1 MENQNLDDS
10 VLKIMNS
17 KGFTIDTVE
26 INNLTTDLYTS
37 DYIDEIPI
45 GKYYSSKYTGFA
57 SIFNI
62 ENNTDISFIDDLIDL
77 GFKLVIQKKIL
88 KAGIEYPYQQLF
100 DLDGILVFVNYKKEQ
115 SSSISSLNF
124 MSDGEDVEKTKNNS
138 IENTIPRYITVSI
151 YHKGGTSISHIIEL
165 AKKHTIVEKDK
176 AKISLVV
183 QTRHGLSTVPQTV
196 KNTKIDIAS
205 NYGSQFIKVHEKI
218 VDKLNEDKGKG
229 LVLLHGIP
237 GTGKTSYIRYLCK
250 EIKKEVI
257 FLPPFLAENIA
268 GPDFIPFLLEHTNS
282 ILIIEDAEKVV
293 LDRDTDRSNRQ
304 SVANLLNITDGILSD
319 CLSIQIVATFNTS
332 RDRIDKALLRKG
344 RLIAEWKFDA
354 LDVDHSNALIKELK
368 RDYITNKPMTLTEI
382 YNLEE
387 ELHVVQKEVNKIG
400 FYANK

>member
-1 MENQNLDDS
+1 MNNQNLDEG

-17 KGFTIDTVE
+17 KGFTIDTVQR
-26 INNLTTDLYTS
+26 NTLTTDLYTS

-45 GKYYSSKYTGFA
+45 GKYYSSRYRGFA

-62 ENNTDISFIDDLIDL
+62 ESNTDIAFIDDLTDL
-77 GFKLVIQKKIL
+77 GFKLVIQKKLL
-88 KAGIEYPYQQLF
+88 KAGIEFPYQQLF
-100 DLDGILVFVNYKKEQ
+100 DLNGILVFVNYKKEQ

-124 MSDGEDVEKTKNNS
+124 MLDEDDVEKTKNNS
-138 IENTIPRYITVSI
+138 IENTIPRYITINI
-151 YHKGGTSISHIIEL
+151 YHTGGTSISHIIEL
-165 AKKHTIVEKDK
+165 AKKRIIVEKDK

-293 LDRDTDRSNRQ
+293 LDRDTDGSNRQ

-354 LDVDHSNALIKELK
+354 LGVEHSNALLKELK
-368 RDYITNKPMTLTEI
+368 KDYITNKPMTLTEI

-387 ELHVVQKEVNKIG
+387 ELHVVQKEANKIG